1 MRTSLARRKIIIP
14 YGELGKSTAC
24 VCLCR
29 VVWGSV
35 ASGHGESLSTT
46 PLDIVSL
53 CGLKMGH
60 VAAGWNY
67 PKRPCKTTSHQGGAC
82 CGKDSIQDGSGAGV
96 LEDPAS
102 AELDLG
108 GHRRLHRLRAQDA
121 ARLAKRRGGYAVQPG
136 QAFGGVVRHSSGH
149 FGRV

>member
-1 MRTSLARRKIIIP
+1 MKTPLPHRKIIIP
-14 YGELGKSTAC
+14 YAELSKLTVC
-24 VCLCR
+24 VCLGC
-29 VVWGSV
+29 VVRGSV
-35 ASGHGESLSTT
+35 ASGHGESLSTA

-53 CGLKMGH
+53 CGLEMGH

-96 LEDPAS
+96 LEDPARE
-102 AELDLG
+102 ELDLG
-108 GHRRLHRLRAQDA
+108 GYRRLHRLRAQDA
-121 ARLAKRRGGYAVQPG
+121 ARLAKRRAGHAVQPG